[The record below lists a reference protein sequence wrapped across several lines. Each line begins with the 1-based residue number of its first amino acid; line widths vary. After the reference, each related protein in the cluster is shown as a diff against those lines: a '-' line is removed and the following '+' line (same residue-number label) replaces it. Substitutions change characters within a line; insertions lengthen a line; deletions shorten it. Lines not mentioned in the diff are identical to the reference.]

1 MSLRKSL
8 AFIVIALLSSISIVN
23 VSGQEV
29 VKQYFPAI
37 DNGRYFVWDT
47 NITQNLTMLKTCSI
61 ETRGE
66 KMIIDNYTET
76 ETIVQIFITV
86 CSWRYI
92 DGEITDI
99 GNATFIYNIPKEE
112 LENYSDIQCRLF
124 NTKNLYKSL
133 RHYLEGLSGFFITN
147 NSNFTLSIHD
157 GFYVYSGMNRSV
169 LVGLLE
175 GYTASDEFTHARYI
189 VDKEYGV
196 VLEREFWRI
205 KNSTAVKTQQF
216 DVIERM
222 VLRDTNLFE
231 ITPASKQTVFLA
243 IVIIAIVCTVIALI
257 SWLKRKW

>member
-37 DNGRYFVWDT
+37 DNNRYFVWDT
-47 NITQNLTMLKTCSI
+47 NTTQNLTMLRTCSI

-112 LENYSDIQCRLF
+112 LENYSHIQCRLF
-124 NTKNLYKSL
+124 NTKNLYESL

-175 GYTASDEFTHARYI
+175 GYTASDEFTHAKYI

-205 KNSTAVKTQQF
+205 RNSTAVKTRQF

-222 VLRDTNLFE
+222 VLRDTNLF
-231 ITPASKQTVFLA
+231 IAKNNDQYIVYGFVLA
-243 IVIIAIVCTVIALI
+243 VVIIALVFVLV
-257 SWLKRKW
+257 RKLFE